1 MYVCMCVCMYTYICL
16 RMYTYISVN
25 DIMLTMSVTATV
37 LLQCL
42 STAAVLQSTYVG
54 MVVVVCIP

>member
-1 MYVCMCVCMYTYICL
+1 MYVCMCVCMCMRL

-25 DIMLTMSVTATV
+25 DIMLTKCVTATV
-37 LLQCL
+37 LLECL

>member
-1 MYVCMCVCMYTYICL
+1 MYIRL

-25 DIMLTMSVTATV
+25 DIMLTMSVTVTV
-37 LLQCL
+37 LLECL
-42 STAAVLQSTYVG
+42 STAAVLQSTHVG